1 MRRHVRSVNGFTL
14 IEMAIAVGVLTI
26 LTLVMGSLLLRTVDT
41 YGQIASDTETIKQ
54 GRQCLA
60 MISREIRESV
70 NFVMSDLTTPADPL
84 TPVQDALLLW
94 SARQSENLSVFPK
107 KHRDF
112 VVDGND
118 NPVVSSIILFYL
130 NTTPEGIPQL
140 MRHQLYFD
148 EDLSAFTEPFVL
160 QAGNPYVGSNIVIV
174 DGAGTAINIDRA
186 TGAVNTTPPYESPR
200 ILMNGAVSFDV
211 VDDGIDPPEARI
223 ICQTTDRFNRTAMT
237 PLNTQVGPRNL

>member
-94 SARQSENLSVFPK
+94 SARESENPAMFK
-107 KHRDF
+107 KRRF
-112 VVDGND
+112 VVNGNSE
-118 NPVVSSIILFYL
+118 PVVSSIILFYL

-160 QAGNPYVGSNIVIV
+160 QAGNPYVGSNMVIV

-186 TGAVNTTPPYESPR
+186 TGAVNGTPPYESPR

-237 PLNTQVGPRNL
+237 PLNTQVCPRNL